1 MKVEKEPA
9 GERQEKI
16 EHLKIDLDKIGWIEA
31 KLAEEEQ
38 GESERNEM
46 GAIEIEVEAFN
57 AELERA
63 KGEVNFF
70 LDEAAYKTK
79 LDELDRKRQGIMEK
93 INKFVR

>member
-1 MKVEKEPA
+1 MKVDKEPA

-16 EHLKIDLDKIGWIEA
+16 EYLKIDLDKIGWIEE
-31 KLAEEEQ
+31 KLAEEER
-38 GESERNEM
+38 GEPERQEM

-70 LDEAAYKTK
+70 LDEATYEAK
-79 LDELDRKRQGIMEK
+79 LAELGDKRRGIMEK
-93 INKFVR
+93 INKFVG